1 MFLLLDHLL
10 PLLTTAK
17 AAHGDLECGHCGTSR
32 RRHIIAA
39 AGRPASRR
47 PLRDRVRN
55 GVKKKEKNSTSILFE
70 PLGRNCEKMR
80 SQSDFL
86 CLLARSLA
94 GRQPAGGER
103 HPGEVHLRP
112 AGGGHLEPR
121 LHGHAGTPRLRQGE
135 TPQQ

>member
-1 MFLLLDHLL
+1 MSKCMKNMFFGNIRGLRLSTTISRPAFDLKKKQNVRSVFLLLDHLL

-55 GVKKKEKNSTSILFE
+55 GVKKKYFI
-70 PLGRNCEKMR
+70 
-80 SQSDFL
+80 
-86 CLLARSLA
+86 
-94 GRQPAGGER
+94 
-103 HPGEVHLRP
+103 
-112 AGGGHLEPR
+112 
-121 LHGHAGTPRLRQGE
+121 
-135 TPQQ
+135 